1 MVYLKITQLKGK
13 SSSTPTC
20 LGSLLFQGAGKYT
33 GLVPWESAIGKHH
46 PGDDLRDVF
55 ELADADD
62 NGKISP
68 QDSSDIFVD
77 RCGGFVQK
85 IFNTVLSVD

>member
-1 MVYLKITQLKGK
+1 VQVNIPDSFHGNP
-13 SSSTPTC
+13 SS
-20 LGSLLFQGAGKYT
+20 
-33 GLVPWESAIGKHH
+33 GKHH